1 MHELEKRAWIE
12 NFIPMSG
19 PASKRLTERL
29 IRRTIK
35 HELVGDLGAND
46 IPEEQVPES
55 IQPVNVEL
63 LQEPLPNNNPNIIH
77 ERDALLN
84 KVASFNEKYNVL
96 R

>member
-12 NFIPMSG
+12 NIVPMPG

-29 IRRTIK
+29 IRRTVK
-35 HELVGDLGAND
+35 HEVIDGLGINE

-63 LQEPLPNNNPNIIH
+63 LQEPLPNNNLNIIH

-84 KVASFNEKYNVL
+84 KVASFNEKYNV
-96 R
+96 

>member
-1 MHELEKRAWIE
+1 MREIEKMAWIE
-12 NFIPMSG
+12 TVIPMPG

-29 IRRTIK
+29 IRRAVK
-35 HELVGDLGAND
+35 HEVIDGLGINE

-63 LQEPLPNNNPNIIH
+63 PQEPILNNNNLNIIH

-84 KVASFNEKYNVL
+84 KVASFNEKYNV
-96 R
+96 